1 MQWRPKVHR
10 VGYVSAWECRPGGR
24 FREPDTD
31 PESIIWSWFLL
42 QDIQAHIQRFRCS
55 TTTSQDIYP
64 RILKQ
69 TPAADCF
76 QERWQNDWSISSS
89 MCGPSNSIH
98 NSLQLQDFTSFT
110 FIFFVAG
117 TGHSWIH
124 QTDSDSDKWQMTH
137 YTDYTTHWQTHI
149 SHHWVTMPLRTSF
162 SSMTMT
168 LPWWKNWIDVDQFVL
183 EQISPRSRRRIRRR
197 TPLVTKVQ
205 PRRKRKTRANGKL
218 HTKNWQR
225 NVPRLIRSWFSVDFN
240 FMSDW
245 LQLHLVSYWVVDDNS
260 MTDWYVLILILL
272 YYIISKFPS
281 VITHQHW
288 CHIVLSPSQISFGL
302 CQILGG
308 IQWPLTVPDE
318 LSKSE
323 WFSTLNA
330 REREANWVSFYFL
343 TFHFNNFDF
352 DLNFQFTGEWHVMI
366 LMWVT

>member
-1 MQWRPKVHR
+1 M
-10 VGYVSAWECRPGGR
+10 
-24 FREPDTD
+24 
-31 PESIIWSWFLL
+31 FLL
-42 QDIQAHIQRFRCS
+42 ENVDLEADSENLTLILKALSEAGFSCKTYKLISSDFAVPQRRVRIYILGFSNKRQPQIAFKNVDKMIDLFRLPCVDPV
-55 TTTSQDIYP
+55 TRFTIHYNFKTSQV
-64 RILKQ
+64 
-69 TPAADCF
+69 
-76 QERWQNDWSISSS
+76 
-89 MCGPSNSIH
+89 
-98 NSLQLQDFTSFT
+98 SLLF
-110 FIFFVAG
+110 FFVAG

-225 NVPRLIRSWFSVDFN
+225 YVPRLIRSWFSVDFN

-288 CHIVLSPSQISFGL
+288 CHIVLSPSQFSFGL